1 MAHPLDEAVDAV
13 RLAITTAPGPL
24 RVGTVEVRGARY
36 PAFVEAPPDL
46 PAFFAGCCALYAD
59 QPCLVDDTERL
70 SFAQVHALARR
81 VAAGLVVRHGVK
93 PGDPVALAA
102 RNGAGWVI
110 AYMGIVMAGGVA
122 TLVNAFCTGAEMAAA
137 IRDAGCGL
145 VLADRFRLEALRT
158 SPDPVDAALVPLD
171 LEAGI
176 ADCLAPLEADDTGVA
191 FPVLGPDAPATL
203 LFTSGSTGRSKAA
216 LSDHR
221 AKVQATLH
229 FACTGVAVAT
239 LLAQRGAPPAPAQ
252 ATLLNLP
259 LFHVT
264 GEVNVMLQSFAL
276 GRKMVVMRRWD
287 ALEALRLIERERITY
302 ITGVPLMGVEL
313 ADHPR
318 RDEFDL
324 SSLANLAAGGAPRP
338 TEHVARLRAGLPAAG
353 LLYGYGLTETN
364 AIGAGIMSDAL
375 YALPHSPG
383 RALPPLVELA
393 IFDETGNRLAP
404 GEEGEIGVRSVA
416 NIIGY
421 HDRPEDNARL
431 FTPDGYVLTG
441 DLGRLDEDGYLT
453 IVGRKKDIV
462 IRGGE
467 NIACQE
473 VEEALYAISG
483 VRECAVFG
491 VPDVRL
497 GEVPVAVVHL
507 DPGSTLDGVAIGR
520 ALAGRLAA
528 FKQPSRIV
536 LAADPLPRLGSEKI
550 DRRAL
555 REAWLNEESP
565 A

>member
-1 MAHPLDEAVDAV
+1 VAHPLDEAIDAI
-13 RLAITTAPGPL
+13 RLAITSAPGPL
-24 RVGTVEVRGARY
+24 RIGTVQMRGASY
-36 PAFVEAPPDL
+36 PAFIEAPPDL
-46 PAFFAGCCALYAD
+46 PAFFAQCCALHAER
-59 QPCLVDDTERL
+59 PCLVDETERL

-81 VAAGLVVRHGVK
+81 VAAGLTLRHGVR

-122 TLVNAFCTGAEMAAA
+122 TLVNAFCTGTEMAAA
-137 IRDAGCGL
+137 IRDAGCTL
-145 VLADRFRLEALRT
+145 VLADRFRLEALRG
-158 SPDPVDAALVPLD
+158 SPERMDAPLVLLD
-171 LEAGI
+171 LEASI
-176 ADCLAPLEADDTGVA
+176 ADCLAPLEADDTGIA
-191 FPVLGPDAPATL
+191 FPTPGPDAPATL

-221 AKVQATLH
+221 AKVQAALH
-229 FACTGVAVAT
+229 FTCTSAAVAT
-239 LLAQRGAPPAPAQ
+239 YLAQRGMPPDPAQ

-313 ADHPR
+313 ADHPQR
-318 RDEFDL
+318 GEFDL

-338 TEHVARLRAGLPAAG
+338 AGHVTRLRDGLPTTG

-364 AIGAGIMSDAL
+364 AIGTGIMGDTL
-375 YALPHSPG
+375 HALPHSPG

-393 IFDETGNRLAP
+393 IFDAAGNRLPA
-404 GEEGEIGVRSVA
+404 GEEGEIGVRSIA

-421 HDRPEDNARL
+421 HERPEDNARL
-431 FTPDGYVLTG
+431 FTPDGYALTG

-453 IVGRKKDIV
+453 IVGRQKDII

-473 VEEALYAISG
+473 VEDALYAIPG

-491 VPDVRL
+491 MPDTRL

-507 DPGSTLDGVAIGR
+507 EAGSSLDGAAIGR

-528 FKQPSRIV
+528 FKQPSRIA

-555 REAWLNEESP
+555 RERWL
-565 A
+565 ADAGLA

>member
-13 RLAITTAPGPL
+13 RFAITTAPGPL
-24 RVGTVEVRGARY
+24 RIGTVEVRGARY

-46 PAFFAGCCALYAD
+46 PAFFAQCCALHVD
-59 QPCLVDDTERL
+59 RPCLVDGAERL

-81 VAAGLVVRHGVK
+81 VAAGLIVRHGVK
-93 PGDPVALAA
+93 RGDPVALAA

-137 IRDAGCGL
+137 IRDADCAL

-158 SPDPVDAALVPLD
+158 SPDPVGTTLVPLD

-176 ADCLAPLEADDTGVA
+176 ADCLAPLDADDTGIA
-191 FPVLGPDAPATL
+191 FPALGPDAPATL

-229 FACTGVAVAT
+229 FACTSAAVAT
-239 LLAQRGAPPAPAQ
+239 LLAQRGTPPDPAQ

-318 RDEFDL
+318 RAEFDL

-338 TEHVARLRAGLPAAG
+338 TEHVVRLRDGLPTTG

-364 AIGAGIMSDAL
+364 AIGTGIMGDAL
-375 YALPHSPG
+375 HALPHSPG
-383 RALPPLVELA
+383 RALPPSVELG
-393 IFDETGNRLAP
+393 IFDEAGNRLAP
-404 GEEGEIGVRSVA
+404 GEEGEIGVRSIA

-431 FTPDGYVLTG
+431 FTSDGYALTG
-441 DLGRLDEDGYLT
+441 DLGRLDEEGYLT

-473 VEEALYAISG
+473 VEEALYAIPG

-491 VPDVRL
+491 VPDARL
-497 GEVPVAVVHL
+497 GEVAVAVVHL
-507 DPGSTLDGVAIGR
+507 DANSALDNVAIGR

-528 FKQPSRIV
+528 FKQPSRIT

-550 DRRAL
+550 DRRTL
-555 REAWLNEESP
+555 RDAWLAEASP